1 MKSFFLTATL
11 ALATAFP
18 SFAEDAAPTAAVL
31 EQIVLSEQ
39 LIAAGIA
46 RKDPVLILAAIRLR
60 ADLGGDMGTPGGE
73 VTSKEAAL
81 AAARDAA
88 GDDAALLALVEDS
101 ATEGTRRMQICS
113 NYTYG
118 GNYCY

>member
-88 GDDAALLALVEDS
+88 GDDAALLALVEDA